1 VFTLENQS
9 YVQGRHAI
17 LNDIS
22 LNIRAGEKV
31 ALVGPS
37 GAGKSSLLAWLSQQ
51 QLDAIALCPQENGL
65 IDILSVYQNIYMGGL
80 SRYSSAYNLINLIRP
95 WSLRQQEVYTIA
107 ELLGIGET
115 LAVSPDRLSGG
126 QRQRVALGRALY
138 RHKPVFIGDEPVS
151 SLDPKQGDELLGT
164 VLSRH
169 KTAVVAIHSPE
180 LALKHFTRVIALNAG
195 RVVGDWPTQDITLA
209 DIKAVYSGE

>member
-1 VFTLENQS
+1 VFVLDQQS
-9 YVQGRHAI
+9 LVQGRHAV

-22 LNIRAGEKV
+22 LQINAGEKV

-37 GAGKSSLLAWLSQQ
+37 GAGKSSLLSWLWQQ
-51 QLDAIALCPQENGL
+51 HSDDIALCPQEGGL
-65 IDILSVYQNIYMGGL
+65 VDILSVYQNIYMGGL
-80 SRYSSAYNLINLIRP
+80 SRHSSAYNLINLIRP

-107 ELLGIGET
+107 ELLGIDET

-138 RHKPVFIGDEPVS
+138 RNKPIFFGDEPVS

-164 VLSRH
+164 VLSQH

-195 RVVGDWPTQDITLA
+195 RLVGDWQTQDITLA

>member
-1 VFTLENQS
+1 MFVLDQQS
-9 YVQGRHAI
+9 LVQGRHAV

-22 LNIRAGEKV
+22 LQINSGEKV

-37 GAGKSSLLAWLSQQ
+37 GAGKSSLLSWLWQQ
-51 QLDAIALCPQENGL
+51 HSDDIALCPQEGGL
-65 IDILSVYQNIYMGGL
+65 VDILSVYQNIYMGGL
-80 SRYSSAYNLINLIRP
+80 SRHSSAYNLINLIRP

-107 ELLGIGET
+107 ELLGIDET

-138 RHKPVFIGDEPVS
+138 RNKPIFFGDEPVS

-164 VLSRH
+164 VLSQH
-169 KTAVVAIHSPE
+169 KTSVVAIHSPE

-195 RVVGDWPTQDITLA
+195 RLVGDWQTQDITLA